1 MNIHEWCIAVLKGR
15 ASNTKISD
23 LYNLCT
29 KHYRERTFDSEDEL
43 LAALEPFK
51 EYFCFEDFR
60 YDYVT
65 FEDDGQKDLTIIEQA
80 KDVLRSHSNRYTLSV
95 LCRKMNETGDID
107 TVLDDASLKDIL
119 SSRRC
124 FTIEGRSMKIIKLSA
139 KGEEYDIEPIVLRR
153 PAKSE
158 EEKEKEAEQKLEKK
172 RIREQE
178 KQAKEQDRLLRKAIK
193 EEERERKRKLKQKK
207 AERKEDYRVEKVRTL
222 ITYYHIT
229 DETALKQLW
238 IDKLIRKVE
247 YIRCADW
254 RLYTVGQV
262 YAWVES
268 HNLPERMEDFR
279 KHTVQ
284 RLLKIASFHN
294 PELARLIP
302 YIKFSGIQKANRAI
316 KLSKPKRE
324 VVLEPINVQ
333 LGDVLRW
340 NYTREEGVVVGF
352 DYEDGERKFI
362 VQQNDGKRILFED
375 DPKLFEIV
383 EREKEEN
390 VNSVSNEME
399 VEHVF
404 LDSHGKI
411 INSIVT
417 STVDLGG
424 DEDRK

>member
-15 ASNTKISD
+15 VSNTRISD

-29 KHYRERTFDSEDEL
+29 KHCRERIFDSEDEL
-43 LAALEPFK
+43 LAALELFN

-65 FEDDGQKDLTIIEQA
+65 FDDDGQKDSTIIELA

-95 LCRKMNETGDID
+95 LCRKMNETGDFD
-107 TVLDDASLKDIL
+107 TVLDDASLKALL
-119 SSRRC
+119 STRNC
-124 FTIEGRSMKIIKLSA
+124 FTIEPRSFEIVKLSA
-139 KGEEYDIEPIVLRR
+139 KGEEYDVEPIELRR
-153 PAKSE
+153 PSKSK
-158 EEKEKEAEQKLEKK
+158 EEKEKEEERRRQHRLEKE
-172 RIREQE
+172 RE
-178 KQAKEQDRLLRKAIK
+178 RLVRKSIK
-193 EEERERKRKLKQKK
+193 EEEKGRKRLLKQKK
-207 AERKEDYRVEKVRTL
+207 AEHKVERLVEKVRMIIAYYQISDKTTL
-222 ITYYHIT
+222 
-229 DETALKQLW
+229 EELW
-238 IDKLIRKVE
+238 ADKLIRKDE
-247 YIRCADW
+247 LTKCENW
-254 RLYTVGQV
+254 GLYTVGQV

-268 HNLPERMEDFR
+268 RHLTERQDDYR
-279 KHTVQ
+279 KRTML
-284 RLLKIASFHN
+284 RMLKIASFHD
-294 PELARLIP
+294 PEIAYLIP
-302 YIKFSGIQKANRAI
+302 NVKFSGIQKANRGI
-316 KLSKPKRE
+316 KLAKPKRE
-324 VVLEPINVQ
+324 ANLDPINVQ

-340 NYTREEGVVVGF
+340 NYTKEEGVVVGF
-352 DYEDGERKFI
+352 DYEDGERKYI

-417 STVDLGG
+417 STVDLEG
-424 DEDRK
+424 DEASK

>member
-1 MNIHEWCIAVLKGR
+1 M
-15 ASNTKISD
+15 
-23 LYNLCT
+23 
-29 KHYRERTFDSEDEL
+29 
-43 LAALEPFK
+43 
-51 EYFCFEDFR
+51 
-60 YDYVT
+60 
-65 FEDDGQKDLTIIEQA
+65 
-80 KDVLRSHSNRYTLSV
+80 
-95 LCRKMNETGDID
+95 GDID
-107 TVLDDASLKDIL
+107 TVLDDASLNNLL

-139 KGEEYDIEPIVLRR
+139 KGENYDVEPIVLRR

-158 EEKEKEAEQKLEKK
+158 EEKKKDAEQKLEKK

-178 KQAKEQDRLLRKAIK
+178 KQAKEQERLLRKAIK

-207 AERKEDYRVEKVRTL
+207 TERKEDYRVEKVKTL
-222 ITYYHIT
+222 ITFYHIN
-229 DETALKQLW
+229 DETSLKQLW

-284 RLLKIASFHN
+284 RLLKIASFHD

-316 KLSKPKRE
+316 RLSHTKRE
-324 VVLEPINVQ
+324 LEYENIDVKI
-333 LGDVLRW
+333 GDVLRW
-340 NYTREEGVVVGF
+340 NYTKEEGIVVGF

-362 VQQNDGKRILFED
+362 VRQNDGTEILFED
-375 DPKLFEIV
+375 DPKLFIKV
-383 EREKEEN
+383 EGEDEEKLPAKSVDTGSCIKERKKEHS
-390 VNSVSNEME
+390 VVKDSHKYKKGSVSNEME
-399 VEHVF
+399 VEHVI

-417 STVDLGG
+417 STVNLEG
-424 DEDRK
+424 DEASK